1 MLVVFPP
8 IFVEDTKI
16 IYGCNFVAPLNE
28 VKASGLQLIFNILQ
42 YSSTW
47 HIQKNEVYKTTYY

>member
-16 IYGCNFVAPLNE
+16 NFVA
-28 VKASGLQLIFNILQ
+28 ALIYGALLISRVSIRFF
-42 YSSTW
+42 
-47 HIQKNEVYKTTYY
+47 